1 MDTNQK
7 NRPEQRRQRP
17 AEQQPRK
24 APASQAP
31 QRQRPAQP
39 QSAAQRRAVKHQQA
53 QRQAAAQEQQTQRKP
68 QTQRK
73 APAQTAR
80 RPASTAAAPKK
91 RKTTPKS
98 MFGGLKLPQ
107 LGQSNT
113 ARGKREQAAR
123 AAKLKAM
130 KQEVNQKE
138 QAQKTRRKVSKPRKP
153 TQPIIYT
160 APATFNAHRLVMQL
174 LTITAVVLAAIICVS
189 IFFKVEVIEV
199 SGAEV
204 YDEWTIREASG
215 IQEGDNL
222 LTFSR
227 GRAGGKIKAELQYV
241 DKVRFGIKLPNTV
254 IIDIEEFDVVYAAKA
269 SDGTYYL
276 INSDGKVVDQT
287 DGGTAGNYTKIL
299 GVTLS
304 GPIIGEQ
311 ARAAEEIVAAAAA
324 TQAAEDSTE
333 ETVPQVLITNQS
345 RLETALRILRALE
358 LNGIVGE
365 AASVNVADLSHIELW
380 YGTRYQVNLG
390 DENNMDQKI
399 ADMKGTISQLAD
411 YQTGMLDVSYDIWE
425 DKVVYTPF
433 E

>member
-1 MDTNQK
+1 MDTKEKSRQ
-7 NRPEQRRQRP
+7 QRP
-17 AEQQPRK
+17 RPDAQK
-24 APASQAP
+24 
-31 QRQRPAQP
+31 RPAQSGDRRVTAPNTQQRKKPVQP

-53 QRQAAAQEQQTQRKP
+53 QRQAAVQEQ
-68 QTQRK
+68 K
-73 APAQTAR
+73 AAKR
-80 RPASTAAAPKK
+80 RPAQAPAPKR
-91 RKTTPKS
+91 RKPAAKNPLS
-98 MFGGLKLPQ
+98 SLKLPQ
-107 LGQSNT
+107 FGKPTT

-130 KQEVNQKE
+130 KQEVAQKE
-138 QAQKTRRKVSKPRKP
+138 QREQVQKTRRRVSKPRSP
-153 TQPIIYT
+153 AQPIIYT
-160 APATFNAHRLVMQL
+160 APKTFNAHRLVLQL
-174 LTITAVVLAAIICVS
+174 ISITAIALAAIICLS

-199 SGAEV
+199 SGASV
-204 YDEWTIREASG
+204 YDEWTVREASG
-215 IQEGDNL
+215 IQLGDNL

-254 IIDIEEFDVVYAAKA
+254 IIDIEEFDVVYAVKS
-269 SDGTYYL
+269 SDGTWYL
-276 INSDGKVVDQT
+276 TNSDGKVMEQT

-304 GPIIGEQ
+304 APIPGEQ
-311 ARAAEEIVAAAAA
+311 ARAAEEIVTAPES
-324 TQAAEDSTE
+324 TKPQAEDSTE

-345 RLETALRILRALE
+345 RLDTALQILRSLE

-365 AASVNVADLSHIELW
+365 AASVDVSDLSRIELW

-390 DENNMDQKI
+390 DVNDMDKKI
-399 ADMKGTISQLAD
+399 ADMKATISQLAE
-411 YQTGMLDVSYDIWE
+411 YQTGALDISYVIQE